1 MTRRDWLVSATF
13 LTTAGCGRKKGT
25 GYWGYAVIATSGDSS
40 LSVVDLTAFRLVK
53 TISLASPPTAVIAA
67 PEGGASYV
75 LTPANGTIY
84 IVDAQLKTGANAK
97 IADEL
102 SELRLTADGKR
113 LIAIATQSRQL
124 IEVDAAT
131 LRVLAR
137 QKLAEPPTSIDVSK
151 NGDVAIASGE
161 RGRVELFN
169 LASGRGARAQ
179 VDGRIGA
186 VRFRSDGKLLLA
198 ANLGDRSLTVLTVPE
213 LARVADL
220 QLAMQP
226 ENLCFTVP
234 DYGQLFVSG
243 EGMDAVAIVLPYRA
257 LEVEQTVLAGRGPG
271 VMACSAAPR
280 RYLFV
285 GSHSGTDVSVLHV
298 DSRKV
303 IGLVEVEGR
312 PGYIAITPDNQYAL
326 VLNENSGYLAVIH
339 ISAIRV
345 NPAKTGAALFTMLPV
360 GDRPVHA
367 AVVPRQLG

>member
-1 MTRRDWLVSATF
+1 MTRRDWLVSAS
-13 LTTAGCGRKKGT
+13 LLAASGCGRKKGT

-67 PEGGASYV
+67 PAGGSSYV
-75 LTPANGTIY
+75 LTPATGTIY
-84 IVDAQLKTGANAK
+84 IVDAQLKISARAK

-102 SELRLTADGKR
+102 SELRLTPDGKH
-113 LIAIATQSRQL
+113 LVAIATGGRQL

-137 QKLAEPPTSIDVSK
+137 QKLDDAPTSIDLSR
-151 NGDVAIASGE
+151 NGDIAIASGD
-161 RGRVELFN
+161 RGRIELFN
-169 LASGRGARAQ
+169 PSSGRGARAQ
-179 VDGRIGA
+179 IEGRVGA

-220 QLAMQP
+220 ELAIQP

-234 DYGQLFVSG
+234 DFGQLFVSG
-243 EGMDAVAIVLPYRA
+243 EGMDAVAIVFPYRA
-257 LEVEQTVLAGRGPG
+257 LEVEQTVLAGRDPG
-271 VMACSAAPR
+271 VMACSAPPWK
-280 RYLFV
+280 YLFV
-285 GSHSGTDVSVLHV
+285 GSHSGTDVSILHV

-312 PGYIAITPDNQYAL
+312 PGYITITPDNQYAL
-326 VLNENSGYLAVIH
+326 VLNEDSGYLAIIH
-339 ISAIRV
+339 ISAIRAT
-345 NPAKTGAALFTMLPV
+345 PGKTGAALFTMLPV
-360 GDRPVHA
+360 GEKPVHA